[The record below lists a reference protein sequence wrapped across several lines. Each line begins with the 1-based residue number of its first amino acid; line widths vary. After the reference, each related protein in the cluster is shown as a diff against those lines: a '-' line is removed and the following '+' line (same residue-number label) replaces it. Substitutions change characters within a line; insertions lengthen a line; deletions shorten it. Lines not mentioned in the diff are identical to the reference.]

1 MTAGLPGAGIGG
13 LFYLAATITLPF
25 RSLWRRA
32 RGRPDS
38 TSWRQQAHNVAM
50 AAGIIAGLWVA
61 GWLLGFVVP
70 DEMLHRGV
78 ASGLRA
84 GGASMRTVIPAA
96 TFAAAIGT
104 LAVVLA
110 VVEMARHV
118 HRRASVTG
126 RARPVRRLP

>member
-25 RSLWRRA
+25 RSLWRRV
-32 RGRPDS
+32 RGRTDS
-38 TSWRQQAHNVAM
+38 IPWRHQVHNVAM

-70 DEMLHRGV
+70 DEMLNPATASAARTGV
-78 ASGLRA
+78 SL
-84 GGASMRTVIPAA
+84 RTVIPAA

-110 VVEMARHV
+110 AVEVAHHV
-118 HRRASVTG
+118 NLRASANR
-126 RARPVRRLP
+126 RARPAR